1 MSASPRLSDTAAVT
15 RKWQWVLKK
24 IVSKIWVKASFYA
37 VLGIASAFLALIEKP
52 YLPADIGAKMGTDSV
67 EAILSI
73 IASSMLA
80 VTIFSLGIVVSAFT
94 GAASQITPR
103 AAQLLM
109 DDTSSQTTLAT
120 FLGAFLYSLVGIIAL
135 KAGIYGDSGRLV
147 LFVVTVAVVI
157 VIFITFIRWIE
168 ILSRFGRMGDT
179 LSRIESAATAAL
191 DARILSPFLGGNPFR
206 GNLPDGAHSL
216 RTSRIGYVQHIDI
229 QKLSH
234 IAEEQEV
241 DLTLEALPGSFVHRA
256 SSLAFVFAGKNG
268 ASLSPELE
276 ERITSAWS
284 IGEARDFEQDPRFG
298 LIVLAEVASRALS
311 PAVND
316 PGTAIDILGR
326 GVRILSRWTDHEPVD
341 VLYPRL
347 SVAALQLDDFFDDL
361 FRPIARDGAK
371 LVEVQIRLQKA
382 LLALAQVDQKTF
394 LIAALRHSREAL
406 LRAEKSLSL
415 EWEVE
420 ELARVA
426 AEIDSLERNGRPPEI

>member
-37 VLGIASAFLALIEKP
+37 VLGIASAFLALIVKP

-256 SSLAFVFAGKNG
+256 SSLAFVFA
-268 ASLSPELE
+268 
-276 ERITSAWS
+276 
-284 IGEARDFEQDPRFG
+284 
-298 LIVLAEVASRALS
+298 
-311 PAVND
+311 
-316 PGTAIDILGR
+316 
-326 GVRILSRWTDHEPVD
+326 
-341 VLYPRL
+341 
-347 SVAALQLDDFFDDL
+347 
-361 FRPIARDGAK
+361 
-371 LVEVQIRLQKA
+371 
-382 LLALAQVDQKTF
+382 
-394 LIAALRHSREAL
+394 
-406 LRAEKSLSL
+406 
-415 EWEVE
+415 
-420 ELARVA
+420 
-426 AEIDSLERNGRPPEI
+426 